1 MRLREMEASI
11 LLSLVFG
18 AVLLL
23 SLSVLVRLQKS
34 IFRDPR
40 IPKGSEGWPLVG
52 ETLAFG
58 NVDPMKFALPRIK
71 KFGRVFKSH
80 LLGTPSIMVTTPEMA
95 KFVYGERSLFR
106 ASYPKTITTL
116 VGKGFLS
123 SCDPHRHPFLKKVI
137 QSVLLPDTL
146 RHEVGRIEGYVNG
159 GLNSWAGKS
168 ILAAKEFKELTL
180 NVAVYFIFGLT
191 DLRGTAEAQVLIDMY
206 QALSNGMY
214 VLPINL
220 PGFTWYKTLQARKLG
235 CDYLKKLILERRRE
249 SDQGVKQ
256 NTVLG
261 ALVGCI
267 DEKGEK
273 LCDDEIIDLLI
284 GTLFGA
290 HDTTATS
297 ITWIV
302 KHLSEHHDVLQAV
315 MAEQEQI
322 RKSKA
327 PGEALTWDDTRRMQY
342 SLQVIHETLR
352 LPTVL
357 QFTARE
363 ALEDIEFKG
372 FLIPK
377 GWRVFLLTT
386 CLHLDAE
393 NFPNPLAFDPSRFQV
408 SPKPGTYLPFAGGTH
423 MCPGSELAK
432 LVILVFIHHLT
443 TKFRWQS
450 LQPDTGTVFKPF
462 PLPNGGYP
470 IRLER
475 KVL

>member
-1 MRLREMEASI
+1 MEASI
-11 LLSLVFG
+11 LLSLLLG

-23 SLSVLVRLQKS
+23 SLSVFVHRQKS
-34 IFRDPR
+34 IFGDPR
-40 IPKGSEGWPLVG
+40 IPKGSDGWPLVG

-80 LLGTPSIMVTTPEMA
+80 LLGTPSIMVATPEMA
-95 KFVYGERSLFR
+95 KFVYGERNLFR
-106 ASYPKTITTL
+106 ASYPRTITTL
-116 VGKGFLS
+116 IGKGFLS

-146 RHEVGRIEGYVNG
+146 RHEVGRIEGYING
-159 GLNSWAGKS
+159 GLDSWDGKP

-180 NVAVYFIFGLT
+180 NIAVYFIFGLT

-206 QALSNGMY
+206 RALSSAMY
-214 VLPINL
+214 VMPINL
-220 PGFTWYKTLQARKLG
+220 PGFHWYKSLQARKVG
-235 CDYLKKLILERRRE
+235 CDYLKRLILERRRE
-249 SDQGVKQ
+249 ADQGVKQ

-261 ALVGCI
+261 ALVGCT

-273 LCDDEIIDLLI
+273 LRDDEIIDLLL

-290 HDTTATS
+290 HDTTATT

-315 MAEQEQI
+315 VAEQEEI

-327 PGEALTWDDTRRMQY
+327 PGDPLTWEDTRRMQY
-342 SLQVIHETLR
+342 SLQVIQETLR

-357 QFTARE
+357 QFTGRE

-372 FLIPK
+372 VLIPK
-377 GWRVFLLTT
+377 GWRVFLMTT
-386 CLHLDAE
+386 CIHLDAE

-408 SPKPGTYLPFAGGTH
+408 PPKPGTYFPFASGTH
-423 MCPGSELAK
+423 VCPGSELAK
-432 LVILVFIHHLT
+432 LVILVFMHHLT

-470 IRLER
+470 IKLER